1 MKATDPLNVIHARAA
16 GVDVHKMQLTATVRL
31 AQPGD
36 QAETFTRVFSALPSG
51 IRDLVDWLL
60 SHDVA
65 AAAMEATGI
74 YWETVYDT
82 LAAVGVKPVLLHAR
96 HVKQIKGRKTDI
108 ADSMWLARICQFGLC
123 TPSLVLPPAFRE
135 LRQVSRLR
143 RQIVGERSRARNRIH
158 KILDRAGIRA
168 GGILSDLFGFNGR
181 QILRGLVVGLTREEI
196 LASLSCHVRRHL
208 KTLYDALSR
217 GLTRR
222 QHFLLQDHLEAM
234 DTAEGRIAEY
244 DAVIA
249 AGLADYR
256 TQVDLLTTMP
266 GVDVYSASA
275 MLIELGPDISV
286 FPSARHCAA
295 WAGLCPGNNESA
307 GKRRAARSRKGNAA
321 LRAILTECALG
332 AARTHHCQF
341 RGYHKTLTIRRGY
354 KRATVATAHKMLRIA
369 YQMLRTGRPYHDPET
384 DYEALMVKRNAP
396 RWIRMLEQHGFMLPS
411 AQHPATA

>member
-1 MKATDPLNVIHARAA
+1 MNATDPLNVIHARAA

-36 QAETFTRVFSALPSG
+36 QAETFTQVFSALPSG
-51 IRDLVDWLL
+51 ITALVDWLL
-60 SHDVA
+60 SHDVVA
-65 AAAMEATGI
+65 VAMEATGI

-108 ADSMWLARICQFGLC
+108 ADSIWLARICQFGLC

-181 QILRGLVVGLTREEI
+181 QILNGLVVGLTREEI

-217 GLTRR
+217 RLTRR
-222 QHFLLQDHLEAM
+222 QHFLLQDHLVAM
-234 DTAEGRIAEY
+234 DTAEGRIAAY

-307 GKRRAARSRKGNAA
+307 GKRRVARSRKGNAA

-341 RGYHKTLTIRRGY
+341 KGYHKALTIRRGY

-396 RWIRMLEQHGFMLPS
+396 RWIRMLEQHGFTLPS
-411 AQHPATA
+411 ATA

>member
-1 MKATDPLNVIHARAA
+1 MNATDPLNVIHARAA

-36 QAETFTRVFSALPSG
+36 QAETFTQVFSALPSG
-51 IRDLVDWLL
+51 ITALVDWLL
-60 SHDVA
+60 SHDVV

-108 ADSMWLARICQFGLC
+108 ADSIWLARICQFGLC

-158 KILDRAGIRA
+158 KILDRADIRA

-181 QILRGLVVGLTREEI
+181 QILNGLVVGLTREEI

-208 KTLYDALSR
+208 KTPYDALSR
-217 GLTRR
+217 RLTRR

-256 TQVDLLTTMP
+256 TQVDLLTTIP

-295 WAGLCPGNNESA
+295 WAGLCPGNNESV
-307 GKRRAARSRKGNAA
+307 GKRRVARSRKGNAA

-341 RGYHKTLTIRRGY
+341 KGYHKALTIRRGY

-396 RWIRMLEQHGFMLPS
+396 RWIRMLEQHGFTLPS

>member
-1 MKATDPLNVIHARAA
+1 MNATDPLNVIHARAA

-51 IRDLVDWLL
+51 ITALVDWLL
-60 SHDVA
+60 SHDVV

-108 ADSMWLARICQFGLC
+108 ADSIWLARICQFGLC

-181 QILRGLVVGLTREEI
+181 QILNGLVVGLTREEI

-217 GLTRR
+217 RLTRR
-222 QHFLLQDHLEAM
+222 QHFLLQDHLVAM

-307 GKRRAARSRKGNAA
+307 GKRRVARSRKGNAA

-341 RGYHKTLTIRRGY
+341 KGYHKALTIRRGY

-396 RWIRMLEQHGFMLPS
+396 RWIRMLEQHGFTLPS
-411 AQHPATA
+411 ATA

>member
-1 MKATDPLNVIHARAA
+1 MNATDPLNVIHARAA

-36 QAETFTRVFSALPSG
+36 QAETFTQVFSALPSG
-51 IRDLVDWLL
+51 ITALVDWLL
-60 SHDVA
+60 SHDVV

-108 ADSMWLARICQFGLC
+108 ADSIWLARICQFGLC

-158 KILDRAGIRA
+158 KILDRADIRA

-181 QILRGLVVGLTREEI
+181 QILNGLVVGLTREEI

-208 KTLYDALSR
+208 KTPYDALSR
-217 GLTRR
+217 RLTRR

-256 TQVDLLTTMP
+256 TQVDLLTTIP

-286 FPSARHCAA
+286 FPSTRHCAA
-295 WAGLCPGNNESA
+295 WAGLCPGNNESV
-307 GKRRAARSRKGNAA
+307 GKRRVARSRKGNAA

-341 RGYHKTLTIRRGY
+341 KGYHKALTIRRGY

-396 RWIRMLEQHGFMLPS
+396 RWIRMLEQHGFTLPS